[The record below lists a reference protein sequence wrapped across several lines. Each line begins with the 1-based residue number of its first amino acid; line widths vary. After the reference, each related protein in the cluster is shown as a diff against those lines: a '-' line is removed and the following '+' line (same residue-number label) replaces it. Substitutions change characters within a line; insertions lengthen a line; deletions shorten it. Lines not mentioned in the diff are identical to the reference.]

1 MIKVGQ
7 MPQEKTDQFTESEL
21 LLFRDRLDEYR
32 QTLDRA
38 AARVRENKTKDL
50 WIFRRA
56 SLERALERLAA
67 FDLEVRKSIEAD
79 ILGKPYDAKTTKTR
93 GGTKK
98 KPAKKAVRDK
108 RKIPRN
114 PRSS

>member
-1 MIKVGQ
+1 
-7 MPQEKTDQFTESEL
+7 MPQEKTARFTEAEL
-21 LLFRDRLDEYR
+21 QLFRDRLDEYR

-38 AARVRENKTKDL
+38 AARVQKSKAEEL

-67 FDLEVRKSIEAD
+67 FDAEVKRSIEAD
-79 ILGKPYDAKTTKTR
+79 VLGQPLGPDSTKTR
-93 GGTKK
+93 G
-98 KPAKKAVRDK
+98 AKKAAAPAKRK

-114 PRSS
+114 AR